1 MTLNGVVQELLQCLG
16 SEGDTVLAWEQIREW
31 PKGAIEV
38 FQNAGWITPTILA
51 ESVECPGCEE
61 NCFKPVDV
69 FSAQN
74 GQPMRALVGCDE
86 RDDIGKVKI
95 PLVRLQQWQLTLGQL
110 ARWVTSALDLR
121 GKLERD
127 GVGGTFNLGALQGKE
142 RVGLLELDTG
152 DPVCLR
158 ISGHSLRLSEAV
170 FVENGEPIIDR
181 PAILAMVDLPLVSE
195 SSNRYQPSTARRE
208 ARKLDTQAMY
218 ETWQKEYRKLKRKN
232 PKKSDQWCSLQ
243 IGKLEVA
250 RGRDPETIRKHMKK

>member
-1 MTLNGVVQELLQCLG
+1 MTLKDVLQELIQCLD
-16 SEGDTVLAWEQIREW
+16 SEGVLAWEQVRAW

-38 FQNAGWITPTILA
+38 FQKAGWIIPTTLA

-61 NCFKPVDV
+61 NCSKPADV
-69 FSAQN
+69 FPAQN
-74 GQPMRALVGCDE
+74 GQPMRAFVGCDE

-95 PLVRLQQWQLTLGQL
+95 PLARLQQWQLTFGQL

-127 GVGGTFNLGALQGKE
+127 GASGTYKLGTLHGKE
-142 RVGLLELDTG
+142 RMGVLELDTG
-152 DPVCLR
+152 DPVCLK
-158 ISGHSLRLSEAV
+158 ISGHSLPLSEAV

-181 PAILAMVDLPLVSE
+181 PAILAMVDLRPVSE

-218 ETWQKEYRKLKRKN
+218 ENWQKEYRKLKRKN

-243 IGKLEVA
+243 IAKLEVA
-250 RGRDPETIRKHMKK
+250 RGRDAETIRRHMKK